1 MTTRA
6 TSKVWLA
13 MHFPQETNAPLR
25 TSKYYPE
32 HELWFFTLPS
42 TLLTGS
48 GQGHLLFL
56 LQKSEDPKSYHL
68 LRVPLA
74 FLREN
79 RVKFDLRQAGDKF
92 DLHISSK
99 PSKWLVD
106 LRSKGVDFGDFLV
119 S

>member
-13 MHFPQETNAPLR
+13 KHFPRETNAPLR
-25 TSKYYPE
+25 TSKYYQQQ
-32 HELWFFTLPS
+32 ELWFFTLPS
-42 TLLTGS
+42 TLFASS

-56 LQKSEDPKSYHL
+56 LQKSEDPNSYHL
-68 LRVPLA
+68 LRVPLT

-79 RVKFDLRQAGDKF
+79 RAKFDLRQAGDKF

-99 PSKWLVD
+99 TTKWLVD
-106 LRSKGVDFGDFLV
+106 LRSKGVDW
-119 S
+119 